1 MTEIINIEKIKEKK
15 IVKAIKE
22 GKILVY
28 PTDTVYGLGCDATNR
43 EAVQKIRMIK
53 QREEKPFSIIAQS
66 KPWIYKNFY
75 VNKSYVQ
82 KLPGPFTFILR
93 TKKDRLVSNAV
104 TDNANVL
111 AVRIPDHQFTK
122 IIQKAKIPFVTTS
135 VNLTGKK
142 PITYPKQIPG
152 SMLKNVDIV
161 IDAGILENNPS
172 TIIDLTGK
180 IARIVIRNL

>member
-1 MTEIINIEKIKEKK
+1 MPEIIKLEKAKEKR

-22 GKILVY
+22 GKILIY
-28 PTDTVYGLGCDATNR
+28 PTDTIYGLGCDATNR

-66 KPWIYKNFY
+66 KPWIYKDFY
-75 VNKSYVQ
+75 VNKPYIQ

-104 TDNANVL
+104 TDNVNIL
-111 AVRIPDHQFTK
+111 AIRIPDHPFTK
-122 IIQKAKIPFVTTS
+122 IIQKAKTPFVTTS
-135 VNLTGKK
+135 VNLAGKK
-142 PITYPKQIPG
+142 PITEISQIPG
-152 SMLKNVDIV
+152 SILKNVDIV
-161 IDAGILENNPS
+161 IDAGKLENNPS

-180 IARIVIRNL
+180 IARIIIRNV